1 MFCFTESQDHV
12 PTSSMSW
19 SAIVKKLRPPPS
31 PPPTKKSQPAS
42 RKIEQTKSVN
52 SFFSSS
58 KFTKKGGSDSANWRL
73 NKVEEYQNPLK
84 TLGENS
90 RSISPSRTALSE
102 KVVPSMK
109 NKKPS
114 EKLDDLETTVIKK
127 KLTRTTA
134 VYFSKTRSNNAAKG
148 ETHQESKEKED
159 SSDDFLSVRKI
170 AQSYR
175 QSVEQGKENFRISK
189 PKHRKQ
195 NQEKQAKAESKLKL
209 KDFLN
214 MPSSSI
220 SPGISYS
227 AALKKNAEEVKI
239 SMIFINECRSV
250 LANFE
255 KLLPDN

>member
-12 PTSSMSW
+12 PISSMSW
-19 SAIVKKLRPPPS
+19 SAIVKKPPPPPS
-31 PPPTKKSQPAS
+31 PPTTKKSQPAS

-58 KFTKKGGSDSANWRL
+58 NSTKKGGSDSANWRL
-73 NKVEEYQNPLK
+73 NKGGEYQNPVE
-84 TLGENS
+84 TLSDNS
-90 RSISPSRTALSE
+90 KRISPSRTALSE
-102 KVVPSMK
+102 KVVPIIKS
-109 NKKPS
+109 KKPN
-114 EKLDDLETTVIKK
+114 EKLDDLETAVIKK

-134 VYFSKTRSNNAAKG
+134 VYFSRTRSNNATKG
-148 ETHQESKEKED
+148 EAHQENKEKED
-159 SSDDFLSVRKI
+159 SSDDFLSVRKL

-175 QSVEQGKENFRISK
+175 KSVEQGKENFRISK

-195 NQEKQAKAESKLKL
+195 NQDKQAKTESKLKL

-214 MPSSSI
+214 TTSSSV

-239 SMIFINECRSV
+239 PLIFFNVNPFS
-250 LANFE
+250 
-255 KLLPDN
+255 